1 MGQSLDPGGP
11 NKLGSATCP
20 QEVDWRETY
29 QQKAEKGR
37 LFDVATL
44 GRVTEVNCIT
54 APPPVHLWGPDLWF
68 MLVGGNRYTELSRS

>member
-20 QEVDWRETY
+20 QEVNWRETK
-29 QQKAEKGR
+29 QRKTEKGR
-37 LFDVATL
+37 LFNVATL

-54 APPPVHLWGPDLWF
+54 APPSPSSG
-68 MLVGGNRYTELSRS
+68 SRFVVYVSRGQ